1 MRVMSQQLPSLPRY
15 LPRLAARGSS
25 ERSASERV
33 GTHPEP
39 SRAGTRS
46 GRLSQLRSRACDAEA
61 AMEFPEHSRQLLECL
76 SRQRTQGFLCDC
88 TVLVGPAEFRAHRA
102 VLASCSGYFHLFCRD
117 APLRAPDELSV
128 RLNADVVTASAFGAL
143 LAFMY
148 EGRLR
153 IDGLPVEDVLAAA
166 SYLHMHDIVK
176 VCKQRLRDAASGD
189 QEHLGGRIKTERF
202 ASPLDLHHNS
212 WREGDRNGEPKT
224 TKQLLRGVCKISLSC
239 ISLGDRDAES
249 SEDAGKSHG
258 EHAGLQTTVDRRITS
273 PRPLQLTLGR
283 LPAENVLDLSFRRGW
298 EAPTV
303 KSVLVEEEMTEMEEE
318 ERIESRLPMTI
329 VMPQNSG
336 RASCDLSEKV
346 PSTSSEAEQE
356 EEESS
361 DEVETSGPTAV
372 AAFGLL
378 REPLDDPLLS
388 CGPGAL
394 LGPSGMVY
402 ACPLCGQ
409 AVSSPQALQ
418 LHLSLHFG
426 ERGTLRAER
435 SNGCAPG
442 TGGVAMATVSMEGS
456 GGEGDVPTCSTCR
469 KTFSCAYTLRRHE
482 RTHSGE
488 KPYTCAQCGKAF
500 QYSHNLTRHAVV
512 HTREKPH
519 ACKWCERRFTQSG
532 DLYRHIRKFHAGLVG
547 AAPGQ

>member
-1 MRVMSQQLPSLPRY
+1 
-15 LPRLAARGSS
+15 
-25 ERSASERV
+25 
-33 GTHPEP
+33 
-39 SRAGTRS
+39 
-46 GRLSQLRSRACDAEA
+46 
-61 AMEFPEHSRQLLECL
+61 
-76 SRQRTQGFLCDC
+76 
-88 TVLVGPAEFRAHRA
+88 
-102 VLASCSGYFHLFCRD
+102 
-117 APLRAPDELSV
+117 
-128 RLNADVVTASAFGAL
+128 
-143 LAFMY
+143 MY

-153 IDGLPVEDVLAAA
+153 IDALPVEDVLAAA

-189 QEHLGGRIKTERF
+189 AERPVGRVKTE
-202 ASPLDLHHNS
+202 
-212 WREGDRNGEPKT
+212 
-224 TKQLLRGVCKISLSC
+224 
-239 ISLGDRDAES
+239 AES
-249 SEDAGKSHG
+249 SEDAGKSLG
-258 EHAGLQTTVDRRITS
+258 EYAGSQTTVDRRIPS
-273 PRPLQLTLGR
+273 PRPMQLTLGR
-283 LPAENVLDLSFRRGW
+283 LPVENVLDLSFRRGW

-303 KSVLVEEEMTEMEEE
+303 KSVLVEEEMTEIEEE
-318 ERIESRLPMTI
+318 ERIESRLPMTV

-361 DEVETSGPTAV
+361 DEVETSGPTATAAA

-442 TGGVAMATVSMEGS
+442 TGAVAMATVSMEGS

>member
-189 QEHLGGRIKTERF
+189 QEHLGGRIKTE
-202 ASPLDLHHNS
+202 
-212 WREGDRNGEPKT
+212 
-224 TKQLLRGVCKISLSC
+224 
-239 ISLGDRDAES
+239 AES